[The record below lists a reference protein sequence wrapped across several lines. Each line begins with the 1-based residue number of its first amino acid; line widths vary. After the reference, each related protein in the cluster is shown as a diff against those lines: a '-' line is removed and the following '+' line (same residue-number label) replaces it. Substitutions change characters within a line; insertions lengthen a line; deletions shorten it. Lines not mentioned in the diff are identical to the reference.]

1 MLIFLSLYHLV
12 WWNLVVGRGAPG
24 RGPGARAVDEPV
36 QPPVQR
42 GALRLRHAARAST
55 GLRYSIEDYVR
66 KPGRQVAV
74 KAVAYTLLLS
84 VMAWG
89 VFALLT
95 FDPTIQAR

>member
-1 MLIFLSLYHLV
+1 
-12 WWNLVVGRGAPG
+12 
-24 RGPGARAVDEPV
+24 
-36 QPPVQR
+36 
-42 GALRLRHAARAST
+42 
-55 GLRYSIEDYVR
+55 VR